1 MSRHGNAGA
10 AVTSGTTAAM
20 TAKEQKKIM
29 RQKKRK
35 ENRKLMKQNWILYLF
50 ILPSFLY
57 LIIFNYAPMFG
68 VQIAFR
74 DFNFVDGIFGSE
86 WVGWKWFKKFLDTP
100 RFWLLMKNTL
110 KLSIYSLIAG
120 FPLPIILALILN
132 NVQNAKWKKFAQT
145 ITYMPH
151 FISTVVL
158 VGMMSIFFSP
168 SSGIVNTILSW
179 FGFSGETY
187 FMGKA
192 SYFSHMYVWSGVW
205 QGMGWSSIIY
215 MSALASVDQGL
226 HEAAMID
233 GANKIK
239 RVFYIDLPTIA
250 PTIIIMLILNCG
262 SLLGVG
268 WEKVYLMQNDL
279 NITTSEVISTYVYK
293 LGLQQQKYSYSSAI
307 GLFNSVVNF
316 IILAVVNKI
325 AAKVSDTSLW

>member
-10 AVTSGTTAAM
+10 AVTSGMTAAM

-74 DFNFVDGIFGSE
+74 DFNFADGIFGSE
-86 WVGWKWFKKFLDTP
+86 WVGLKWFKKFLETP
-100 RFWLLMKNTL
+100 RFWLLIKNTL

-192 SYFSHMYVWSGVW
+192 NYFSHMYVWSGVW

-279 NITTSEVISTYVYK
+279 NIMSSEVISTYVYK
-293 LGLQQQKYSYSSAI
+293 LGLMQQKYSYSSAI
-307 GLFNSVVNF
+307 GLFNSVVNLF
-316 IILAVVNKI
+316 ILTVVNKI
-325 AAKVSDTSLW
+325 AGKVSDTSLW

>member
-1 MSRHGNAGA
+1 M
-10 AVTSGTTAAM
+10 TSGTAAGM

-29 RQKKRK
+29 RQKKWK
-35 ENRKLMKQNWILYLF
+35 ENKKLMKQNWILYLF

-86 WVGWKWFKKFLDTP
+86 WVGLKWFKKFLDAP
-100 RFWLLMKNTL
+100 RFWLLIKNTL
-110 KLSIYSLIAG
+110 KLSIYGLIAG
-120 FPLPIILALILN
+120 FPLPIILALILD

-151 FISTVVL
+151 FISMVVL
-158 VGMMSIFFSP
+158 VGMMNIFFSP
-168 SSGIVNTILSW
+168 TSGIVNTILSW

-192 SYFSHMYVWSGVW
+192 NYFSHMYVWSGVW

-215 MSALASVDQGL
+215 MSALASVDQEL

-239 RVFYIDLPTIA
+239 RVFYIDIPTIA

-262 SLLGVG
+262 SILGVG

-279 NITTSEVISTYVYK
+279 NSMSSEVISTYVYK
-293 LGLQQQKYSYSSAI
+293 LGLMQQKYSYSSAI

-316 IILAVVNKI
+316 FILTVVNKI
-325 AAKVSDTSLW
+325 AGKVSDTSLW